1 MEVFIKCDMLVVI
14 GYLWSAQCKFTDI
27 FYQLAYFP
35 FLHAMQSTELFTG
48 ELKVFDLEIVGA
60 IRKHS
65 TQSNKTPAK

>member
-1 MEVFIKCDMLVVI
+1 MLVVV

-35 FLHAMQSTELFTG
+35 FLQAFLSTELFTS
-48 ELKVFDLEIVGA
+48 ELKVFNLKIVGA

-65 TQSNKTPAK
+65 KQSNKALAK

>member
-1 MEVFIKCDMLVVI
+1 MLVVI
-14 GYLWSAQCKFTDI
+14 GYLWSAQCKFTGI

-35 FLHAMQSTELFTG
+35 FLQAMQSTELFTG
-48 ELKVFDLEIVGA
+48 ELKVFNLEIVGA

>member
-1 MEVFIKCDMLVVI
+1 MEAFIKCDMLVVV

-35 FLHAMQSTELFTG
+35 FLQAFLSTELFTS
-48 ELKVFDLEIVGA
+48 ELKVFNLKIVGA

-65 TQSNKTPAK
+65 TQSNKALAK

>member
-1 MEVFIKCDMLVVI
+1 MLVVV

-35 FLHAMQSTELFTG
+35 FLQAFLSTELFTS
-48 ELKVFDLEIVGA
+48 ELKVFNLKIVGA

-65 TQSNKTPAK
+65 TQSNKALAK

>member
-1 MEVFIKCDMLVVI
+1 MEAFIKCDMLVVV

-35 FLHAMQSTELFTG
+35 FLQAFLSTELFTS
-48 ELKVFDLEIVGA
+48 ELKVFNLKIVGA

-65 TQSNKTPAK
+65 TPSNKALAK